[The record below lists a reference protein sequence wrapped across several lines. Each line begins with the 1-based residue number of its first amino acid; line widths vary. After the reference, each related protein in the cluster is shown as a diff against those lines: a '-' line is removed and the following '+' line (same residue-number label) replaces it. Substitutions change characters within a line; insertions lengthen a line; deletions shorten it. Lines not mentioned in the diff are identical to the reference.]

1 MAVPANWRLIN
12 IDLLDPDSSANF
24 DTSTLAPAS
33 QEGTLSHND
42 VQSLGTQ
49 IRQML
54 RGGDAE
60 GALRGALGVVGGVYG
75 GDVGVK
81 VWYYHFLQGADGFI
95 CLISKLVYSIG
106 CKFSNF
112 CTWHCCA
119 SFRFPTF
126 SGRGCGGL

>member
-81 VWYYHFLQGADGFI
+81 VWYYHFLQGQLTALFAYI
-95 CLISKLVYSIG
+95 QTCLFYWLR
-106 CKFSNF
+106 FSDF
-112 CTWHCCA
+112 CTGHYCA
-119 SFRFPTF
+119 SFRFSTF
-126 SGRGCGGL
+126 